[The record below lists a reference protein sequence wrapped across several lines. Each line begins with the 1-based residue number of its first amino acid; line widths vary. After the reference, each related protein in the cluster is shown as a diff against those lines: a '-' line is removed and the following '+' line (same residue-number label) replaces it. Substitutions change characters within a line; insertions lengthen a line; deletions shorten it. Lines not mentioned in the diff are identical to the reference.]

1 MPGLAIFDLDHTL
14 LDGDS
19 NDLWAG
25 FLAERGALD
34 KTAYDSANARYT
46 REYLDG
52 SLDIFE
58 YLRFTL
64 EPLIDV
70 PGEVRDGWLR
80 DFIAGIIRP
89 RISHAARELLAEH
102 RAAGD
107 YLLVMTASNHLVTTP
122 IGAELGVDELL
133 GSRARLADGRATGEI
148 DGTPCFRDGKVQRL
162 RDWLAASG
170 RALAGSHF
178 YSDSANDIPLLE
190 LVERPVAVNPDRRL
204 RAHAAERGWPTL
216 RLRCRAPA

>member
-1 MPGLAIFDLDHTL
+1 MSRLAIFDLDHTL

-25 FLAERGALD
+25 FLAGRGALD
-34 KTAYDSANARYT
+34 KAAYDSANARYS
-46 REYLDG
+46 RQYIDG
-52 SLDIFE
+52 SLEIFD

-64 EPLIDV
+64 APLV
-70 PGEVRDGWLR
+70 GVAGKVREGWLR
-80 DFIAGIIRP
+80 DFVAEVIRP
-89 RISHAARELLAEH
+89 RISAAARELLAEH

-122 IGAELGVDELL
+122 IGAELGIDELL
-133 GSRARLADGRATGEI
+133 GSRALLDGDRATGEI
-148 DGTPCFRDGKVQRL
+148 GGTPCFREGKVQRL
-162 RDWLAASG
+162 RDWLADSG

-190 LVERPVAVNPDRRL
+190 LVDHPVAVNPDRRL
-204 RAHAAERGWPTL
+204 RAHAAERGWPEL
-216 RLRCRAPA
+216 RVRCQQ